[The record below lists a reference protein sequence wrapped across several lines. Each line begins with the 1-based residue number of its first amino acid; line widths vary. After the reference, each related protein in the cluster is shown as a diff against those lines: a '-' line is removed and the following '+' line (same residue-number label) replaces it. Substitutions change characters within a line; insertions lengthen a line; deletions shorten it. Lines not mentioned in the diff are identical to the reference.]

1 MTVRDIIHSQAY
13 LQSLS
18 TAASGGVGSESCC
31 CKLPASTPV
40 SQAIRLLSGG
50 LCREITVVDD
60 DDDSVL
66 GSLDA
71 TGMLSAINQTIEG
84 SMGCSWLDLEMEAN
98 QYCASAICRAVE
110 DADSEVLTMARL
122 HSPASEGRNTVKVSV
137 CVNCENPQSVARSL
151 QRYGYEVVAQTDA
164 HGLAASD
171 AGLAAERLAALNLYL
186 NI

>member
-1 MTVRDIIHSQAY
+1 
-13 LQSLS
+13 
-18 TAASGGVGSESCC
+18 
-31 CKLPASTPV
+31 
-40 SQAIRLLSGG
+40 
-50 LCREITVVDD
+50 
-60 DDDSVL
+60 
-66 GSLDA
+66 
-71 TGMLSAINQTIEG
+71 
-84 SMGCSWLDLEMEAN
+84 
-98 QYCASAICRAVE
+98 VE

-122 HSPASEGRNTVKVSV
+122 HSPASEGRNTVTVSV